1 MLNTLSAGVLPFI
14 CLVIVLFAMA
24 KKIDIFDAFLSGA
37 KDGLKTLFG
46 ILPALVGLIAAIT
59 MFRASGALEFL
70 TKLLSPLTKPL
81 GIPGEIMPLA
91 LLRPVSGSGALAIV
105 SDLLKTSGPDSFV
118 GRVASV
124 VMGSTET
131 TFYTLAV
138 YYGSVNIK
146 NSRYTV
152 PAALLADLTGLLV
165 GTYVC
170 YVFFN
175 A

>member
-1 MLNTLSAGVLPFI
+1 MFQAVSSGIIPLI

-24 KKIDIFDAFLSGA
+24 RKIDIFDAFLTGA
-37 KDGLKTLFG
+37 KDGMKTLFG
-46 ILPALVGLIAAIT
+46 ILPALVGLITAIS

-70 TKLLSPLTKPL
+70 TKLLSPLIKPL
-81 GIPGEIMPLA
+81 GIPAEIMPLA
-91 LLRPVSGSGALAIV
+91 LLRPVSGSGALAIMG
-105 SDLLKTSGPDSFV
+105 DILKTSGPDSFI

-124 VMGSTET
+124 IMGSTET

-138 YYGSVNIK
+138 YYGSVKIK
-146 NSRYTV
+146 NSRHTV
-152 PAALLADLTGLLV
+152 PAALMADLTGLLV
-165 GTYVC
+165 GTFIC